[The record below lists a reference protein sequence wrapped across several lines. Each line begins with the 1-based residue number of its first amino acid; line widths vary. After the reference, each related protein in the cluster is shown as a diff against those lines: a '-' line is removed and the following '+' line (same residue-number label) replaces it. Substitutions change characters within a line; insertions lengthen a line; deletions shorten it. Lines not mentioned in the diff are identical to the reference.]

1 MKKNVVTFKALKK
14 KIIFV
19 LMDFVKHLNS
29 EDWISFSYS
38 DCLRLSNYSS
48 EC

>member
-1 MKKNVVTFKALKK
+1 MKKKCSYIQSLKK
-14 KIIFV
+14 KIFA

-38 DCLRLSNYSS
+38 DCLRLSKYSS
-48 EC
+48 EY